1 MSLLKPV
8 CKTSLLIPYEQLL
21 IQTFHH
27 KGTLVPE
34 QSQGEHNP
42 LFQLA
47 TDTALTS

>member
-1 MSLLKPV
+1 MPLLKPIH
-8 CKTSLLIPYEQLL
+8 KTSLLEQLL
-21 IQTFHH
+21 IQSFHH
-27 KGTLVPE
+27 KGNLVPE